1 MKQSWIWANW
11 RSSNLIER
19 QLLVATTNP
28 GKAKEIKRLLA
39 GLNIRIESLSDYPGF
54 GQFEEKGSTFEEN
67 SCGKAIFYSLQYPGL
82 VLAEDSGLE
91 VEALQGKPGVF
102 SARFSGPRATDKKN
116 INKLLRLMKNIP
128 EKKRKARFIC
138 VVSLARRGKIL
149 KVYRGE
155 LKGRILEKPR
165 GQRGF
170 GYDPVFFYPPLG
182 RTLAELTTEEKNE
195 ISHRGRALKKMRTY
209 LEKLKAKT

>member
-1 MKQSWIWANW
+1 
-11 RSSNLIER
+11 
-19 QLLVATTNP
+19 
-28 GKAKEIKRLLA
+28 
-39 GLNIRIESLSDYPGF
+39 
-54 GQFEEKGSTFEEN
+54 
-67 SCGKAIFYSLQYPGL
+67 
-82 VLAEDSGLE
+82 